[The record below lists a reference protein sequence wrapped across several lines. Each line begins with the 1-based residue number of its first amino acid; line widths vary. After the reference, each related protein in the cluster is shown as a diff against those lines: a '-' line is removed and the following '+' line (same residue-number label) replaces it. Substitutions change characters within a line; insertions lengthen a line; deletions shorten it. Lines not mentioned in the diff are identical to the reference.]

1 MTFENEAPQVPCHRV
16 VASDLHLGGFRGCTS
31 GSNLKDKMRMLKD
44 EGVEFEQGTDQV
56 KKQCFYMF
64 DHDD

>member
-1 MTFENEAPQVPCHRV
+1 M

-31 GSNLKDKMRMLKD
+31 GSNLVDKMRMLKD
-44 EGVEFEQGTDQV
+44 EGVEFDQGTDQV